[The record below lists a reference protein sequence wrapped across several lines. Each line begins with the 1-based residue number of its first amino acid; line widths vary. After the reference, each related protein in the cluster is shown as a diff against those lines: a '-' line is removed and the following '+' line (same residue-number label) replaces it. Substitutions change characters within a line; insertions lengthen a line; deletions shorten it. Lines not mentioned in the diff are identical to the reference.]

1 MAKTFSTELKSVLVS
16 AGEMVN
22 FVKLRTLKIR
32 ICHRAGSRHDT
43 LVLHIDIRCLS
54 KDKVLARLRELLCL
68 FNIENPDFASL
79 LNDEEFCVQ

>member
-16 AGEMVN
+16 AVEMVN
-22 FVKLRTLKIR
+22 FVKLKSLKTR
-32 ICHRAGSRHDT
+32 ICHGAGLAVT
-43 LVLHIDIRCLS
+43 LCFYILISAVCQRVKS
-54 KDKVLARLRELLCL
+54 FARLRELLCL